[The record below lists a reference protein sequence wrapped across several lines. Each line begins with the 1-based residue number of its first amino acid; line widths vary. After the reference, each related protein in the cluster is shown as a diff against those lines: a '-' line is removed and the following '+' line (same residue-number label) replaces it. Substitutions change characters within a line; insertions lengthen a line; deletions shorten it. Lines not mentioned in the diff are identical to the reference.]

1 MNLTVARLTLR
12 SLLGRKRVWLLV
24 PLPLVLIGLTVLG
37 RVQDPI
43 LSDWVQPI
51 VQGLGFAVVVPVM
64 ALIIGASVVGS
75 EIDDGT
81 IVHILT
87 KPLPRRE
94 ILLAKLVVAATVTA
108 VTTGVTMFVTG
119 VIATGPRFGVGLAV
133 GAVVASLCYCALFV
147 ALSLMSRRPVLLG
160 LVYIL
165 LWEGLLTHVLNSG
178 GVISIEAYAVTFADH
193 IGGGGLLDTTVSMT
207 TAVIM
212 GLVVLVGFAWLGI
225 DRLKVFTVAGE
236 TS

>member
-225 DRLKVFTVAGE
+225 DRLKAFMVAGE

>member
-1 MNLTVARLTLR
+1 MNMTIVGLTLR
-12 SLLGRKRVWLLV
+12 SLLGRKRVWLLL
-24 PLPLVLIGLTVLG
+24 PLPVLLIGLTLLG
-37 RVQDPI
+37 HLHDVNAT
-43 LSDWVQPI
+43 DWIQPI
-51 VQGLGFAVVVPVM
+51 EQGLGFGVVVPVM

-87 KPLPRRE
+87 KPLARRE

-108 VTTGVTMFVTG
+108 VTTGVTMLIAG
-119 VIATGPRFGVGLAV
+119 VIAADTRFGIGLAV
-133 GAVVASLCYCALFV
+133 GAAVASVCYCALFV
-147 ALSLMSRRPVLLG
+147 ALSLVSRRPVLLG

-165 LWEGLLTHVLNSG
+165 LWEGLLTHLLTSG
-178 GVISIEAYAVTFADH
+178 GVISIEAYAVTIANRV
-193 IGGGGLLDTTVSMT
+193 GGGALLDATVSLR

-212 GLVVLVGFAWLGI
+212 AIGFAVGGTWVGVN
-225 DRLKVFTVAGE
+225 RLKSFTLAGE

>member
-1 MNLTVARLTLR
+1 MNLTVASLTLR

-94 ILLAKLVVAATVTA
+94 ILLAKLVVAAAVTA

-119 VIATGPRFGVGLAV
+119 VIATDSRFGVGLAV

-165 LWEGLLTHVLNSG
+165 LWEGLLTHVFNSG

-207 TAVIM
+207 TAIIM
-212 GLVVLVGFAWLGI
+212 GLVVLAGFAWLGI
-225 DRLKVFTVAGE
+225 DRLKAFTVAGE